1 MFRFFLILFFLIINI
16 NNVLSN
22 EVNIQFKINN
32 KIITNVDIEKE
43 YRYLAALNTNLK
55 KLEKKKAYEIAKT
68 SIIKEIIKK
77 NELKKYYNLD
87 LNPSY
92 MTETVEKFY
101 KALGIKNEKEF
112 ENYLLQHDLKLN
124 DVRKKLEIET
134 VWNEFIY
141 TKYKEQVKIDE
152 NVLRKS
158 LKEKLKN
165 NNDMQKSYLLSEIL
179 FNGKNTNE
187 LNSKYN
193 LIKKSIMEIGFE
205 NTANKYSESD
215 SARNGGN
222 IDWVKN
228 SQLSGI
234 IKDQIVNL
242 KIGEHSKMITLPGGF
257 LIIKVNDI
265 KKEKIK
271 KNFEKEL
278 ERYIAYERNR
288 QLNQFSIIYFN
299 RIKQNSDL
307 SEQ

>member
-101 KALGIKNEKEF
+101 KALGIKNEKGF

>member
-299 RIKQNSDL
+299 KIKKNSDL
-307 SEQ
+307 SEK